1 MDWSIPLGASSPYSP
16 VANNLTPAGNSGG
29 YDLFLDLCSGS
40 ANCSQDICR
49 YNRFMTDL
57 YSVSAKYYDE
67 AYATLEDLRDLQFYL
82 EMARRTGGPVL
93 ELACG
98 TGRVLLPIAQQGL
111 RIDGVDSSPAM
122 LDQLQQKLAR
132 APQYVRELAATS
144 LGDLRSYRS
153 ERKYALVIIPFRP
166 LQHMYTVQ
174 DQLAALNT
182 AAFHLASG
190 GLLAFDVFYP
200 RFESLLAG
208 LGEETLEL
216 QWTRK
221 NDPTTS
227 VRRYLRKES
236 VDKINQNFSAQFV
249 YRTYRDDKLIKEET
263 APLKMSYYTYPHL
276 RALFLLT
283 GLDIVEEYGSCEK
296 APLDND
302 SREMVFVLQRS
313 PANRRREN

>member
-1 MDWSIPLGASSPYSP
+1 MP
-16 VANNLTPAGNSGG
+16 
-29 YDLFLDLCSGS
+29 
-40 ANCSQDICR
+40 
-49 YNRFMTDL
+49 DL
-57 YSVSAKYYDE
+57 YTVSAKYYDE

-82 EMARRTGGPVL
+82 GMARRTGGPVL

-98 TGRVLLPIAQQGL
+98 TGRVLLPIAHQGL

-122 LDQLQQKLAR
+122 LDQLQQKLSR
-132 APQYVRELAATS
+132 EPQHVRELTAIS

-166 LQHMYTVQ
+166 LQHMYTVE

-208 LGEETLEL
+208 VGEETLEL
-216 QWTRK
+216 QWTLK
-221 NDPTTS
+221 NDPTTI

-236 VDKINQNFSAQFV
+236 VDKINQNFSAQFT
-249 YRTYRDDKLIKEET
+249 YRTYRDDNLIKEET

-276 RALFLLT
+276 RALFLLA
-283 GLDIVEEYGSCEK
+283 GLEIVEEYGSCEK

-302 SREMVFVLQRS
+302 SKEMVFVLQRS
-313 PANRRREN
+313 SQTREEETKEHQSIAHAT